1 MNPSLGVR
9 LAGVLRVMTV
19 PLSTLHSPLSDLRVR
34 VAPGT
39 SLAAPEHADVAVL
52 ARDSS
57 HSCAPAPHHSR

>member
-19 PLSTLHSPLSDLRVR
+19 PLSDLRVR
-34 VAPGT
+34 GAPGT
-39 SLAAPEHADVAVL
+39 SLTAPEHADVAVL